1 MGKLRCLLF
10 VFIFLSSITHG
21 FAQSIITMRVEAD
34 AKGKNL
40 AAYLTEL
47 SNLKGVHFYYIP
59 EWIEKI
65 QVTENVIGMPL
76 GNALNELFLS
86 TELSY
91 ASINSN
97 TIVLL
102 KDPTQALERNKVIG
116 EAVREKRKVEKIV
129 IGNSG
134 KSGAKQQVTISGK
147 ITDEKSRE
155 PLVGV
160 SVNVK
165 DIKAGTVTNTEG
177 KFELTIPAGQHVLS
191 ITYINFEERV
201 IDLEV
206 YENGTLTLELE
217 ETPTLLDEVVVTDRS
232 IREITT
238 SGIGQ
243 TQLSIKEIK
252 RAPALLGEVDLIKQ
266 IQILPGVTTAGEAAS
281 GFNVRGGSVDQNLIL
296 YDGMPVFNSSH
307 VFGFFSAFNSEAIR
321 DVTFYRGGIPA
332 EFGGRVSSVLDIRS
346 KEGSYE
352 KWNASGGIGIISSN
366 LMINGPIKR
375 NKTSLSASFRTT
387 YSDWL
392 INTVRSNYVNLNKS
406 TVSFYDGAAKLTHLF
421 SEKTKLTLSTY
432 VSHDEFRLQGDTTY
446 RWNTNLSSLRLDHEF
461 SKIFTGALHV
471 GYGSYQYDVFDKD
484 QFTGFNLGYK
494 ISYPSAKADFHLRL
508 LSHKMNFGLQSTYYN
523 FNPGTLTPS
532 SIDSDK
538 KAIQMQLQKS
548 LESGI
553 YMSDEF
559 DVASKIH
566 LDLGLRTS
574 FFQSL
579 GPGMVNTYK
588 PGLPKETLTL
598 IDTLNFAKGE
608 TIKLFKNLEP
618 RFGMRYK
625 LSDDAS
631 IKVGYNRIFQYLQ
644 LITNT
649 TAVTPVDI
657 WQPSGYHFKPQRVD
671 QFSLGYFKNIKE
683 RKYEAF
689 VEVYYKLLNN
699 ILDFKDGAQLILNQ
713 QLETDLLQGKGRT
726 YGAEMQI
733 TKVEGRLVGSLGY
746 TYSRSLRTINGVFPE
761 EKINGGKEYASNFDQ
776 PHVVNLSWKYNISRR
791 YFFTGSFTY
800 RTGRPI
806 TLPLS
811 AFSVENFTVSAF
823 SDRNQFRVPDYHRL
837 DIGLVMEGNHKRKKI
852 WDGTWTLSIYNVYAR
867 KNPYSIF
874 FKEVRPG
881 ILRPYRLAIIGTAL
895 PSISYSF
902 KL

>member
-1 MGKLRCLLF
+1 MSKLRYIILISILF
-10 VFIFLSSITHG
+10 GGIVVS
-21 FAQSIITMRVEAD
+21 AQSILEIKMD
-34 AKGKNL
+34 PSAKGKYL
-40 AAYLTEL
+40 AAYLAEL

-59 EWIEKI
+59 EWIDKI
-65 QVTENVIGMPL
+65 QITENVIGMPL

-134 KSGAKQQVTISGK
+134 KSGATQQVTISGK

-191 ITYINFEERV
+191 VTYINFEERV

-206 YENGTLTLELE
+206 YENGILALELE

-321 DVTFYRGGIPA
+321 DVTFYRGSIPA

-366 LMINGPIKR
+366 LMVNGPIKR
-375 NKTSLSASFRTT
+375 NKTSVSASFRTT

-392 INTVRSNYVNLNKS
+392 INTVRSNYVSLNKS
-406 TVSFYDGAAKLTHLF
+406 KVSFYDGAAKLTHLF

-484 QFTGFNLGYK
+484 PFTGFNLGYK

-508 LSHKMNFGLQSTYYN
+508 LNHKMNFGLQSTYYN

-566 LDLGLRTS
+566 LDLGLRAS

-598 IDTLNFAKGE
+598 IDTLNFTKGQ

-683 RKYEAF
+683 KKYEAF
-689 VEVYYKLLNN
+689 IEVYYKLLNN

-733 TKVEGRLVGSLGY
+733 AKVEGRLVGSLGY

-776 PHVVNLSWKYNISRR
+776 PHVVNLSWKYNITRR

-852 WDGTWTLSIYNVYAR
+852 WDGTWTLSVYNVYAR